1 MAFRFYDPPSSL
13 LRFYLIRQDKAAD
26 LQKDFERI
34 VGYLSTFV
42 GEIGVERLGKNSAVI
57 SYADT
62 PLKATLKADGVLKE
76 KGTIISQITL
86 TCEQGDNLSLD
97 LLRSFVSTLGYRI
110 FNPQNHSFMA
120 ANYNLMDLTTVGVSP
135 KAAEIFRKYCLV
147 PLFRFRDAPV
157 FFARGPGGEMHLVN
171 RHLFEHL
178 SKEEGPSKIK
188 RQGDFSVVIA
198 PDIIRFTALLDQDLI
213 PTPFYGHL
221 GRPSKIINLS
231 GFNPDSL
238 ERQVL
243 VDSAFFG
250 LDVARQSF
258 QSLGLY
264 RRDVLEEG
272 DSLADYIQNVLK
284 ISGSQKYFMAA
295 KLENR
300 VSFINGRE
308 GKLNP
313 WLKLGIFLDK
323 TN

>member
-1 MAFRFYDPPSSL
+1 
-13 LRFYLIRQDKAAD
+13 
-26 LQKDFERI
+26 
-34 VGYLSTFV
+34 
-42 GEIGVERLGKNSAVI
+42 
-57 SYADT
+57 
-62 PLKATLKADGVLKE
+62 
-76 KGTIISQITL
+76 
-86 TCEQGDNLSLD
+86 
-97 LLRSFVSTLGYRI
+97 
-110 FNPQNHSFMA
+110 
-120 ANYNLMDLTTVGVSP
+120 
-135 KAAEIFRKYCLV
+135 
-147 PLFRFRDAPV
+147 
-157 FFARGPGGEMHLVN
+157 MHLVN

-221 GRPSKIINLS
+221 GRPSKIINSS

-258 QSLGLY
+258 QSLGLH
-264 RRDVLEEG
+264 RRDILEEG

-295 KLENR
+295 KLEDR
-300 VSFINGRE
+300 VSFINGKE